1 MILLYGV
8 EKIIAEYNDISL
20 PEEFGVDFEEVEYPK
35 TIQDQIMKDQ
45 FDLENNLTT
54 HAKIMI
60 RDNKD
65 LSLKQAQKVID
76 DNRNVN
82 SEIKKDSNETEDRG

>member
-1 MILLYGV
+1 
-8 EKIIAEYNDISL
+8 
-20 PEEFGVDFEEVEYPK
+20 
-35 TIQDQIMKDQ
+35 MKDQ

-54 HAKIMI
+54 HATIRI

-82 SEIKKDSNETEDRG
+82 SEIKKDSNETENRG